1 MNVIDK
7 FTESLKNKPDITR
20 DAYDMW
26 RDNEVT
32 KRFMADMTEW
42 LMGYYMLDIVGHP
55 DDVVAKAAKRSEAIE
70 VLEEVI
76 AWQPLEEK

>member
-1 MNVIDK
+1 MNAIDK
-7 FTESLKNKPDITR
+7 FADSLKNKPDITR

-32 KRFMADMTEW
+32 RRFVADMTEW
-42 LMGYYMLDIVGHP
+42 LMGYYMLDVVG
-55 DDVVAKAAKRSEAIE
+55 DDVLVKAAKRSSAIE

-76 AWQPLEEK
+76 DWQPLEEK